1 MLVVRGKARETR
13 VDNSPSDS
21 ILLESIGDELLAAV
35 SGLFGRLVETFGA
48 TAADIMAGSTDST
61 GG

>member
-1 MLVVRGKARETR
+1 MLVVRGKAKETR

-21 ILLESIGDELLAAV
+21 ILLESIWDELLAAV